1 MLFVFNRL
9 RTGLRE
15 KLARLGRNPLQLYAR
30 ANGRTIFV
38 RDEGAIMLEAAIV
51 LPILVMMFVGMIE
64 FSQAFTARRKV
75 ASTAITTADLV
86 AQVSSVST
94 PQLNDIVS
102 VSNAL
107 LAPFSATPLRITI
120 TSVGLDAN
128 SNAAT
133 LWSCTWSSVTA
144 SPTCT
149 APPQGCTATGTPFTL
164 PSGLLGQAGSSII
177 VTNATY
183 NYKPPMGQFLI
194 GGVTFNSVS
203 YFKPRLAP
211 CVAKL

>member
-30 ANGRTIFV
+30 ASGRTIFV

-94 PQLNDIVS
+94 SQLNDIVS

-107 LAPFSATPLRITI
+107 LAPFSATPL
-120 TSVGLDAN
+120 A
-128 SNAAT
+128 
-133 LWSCTWSSVTA
+133 
-144 SPTCT
+144 
-149 APPQGCTATGTPFTL
+149 
-164 PSGLLGQAGSSII
+164 
-177 VTNATY
+177 
-183 NYKPPMGQFLI
+183 
-194 GGVTFNSVS
+194 
-203 YFKPRLAP
+203 
-211 CVAKL
+211 